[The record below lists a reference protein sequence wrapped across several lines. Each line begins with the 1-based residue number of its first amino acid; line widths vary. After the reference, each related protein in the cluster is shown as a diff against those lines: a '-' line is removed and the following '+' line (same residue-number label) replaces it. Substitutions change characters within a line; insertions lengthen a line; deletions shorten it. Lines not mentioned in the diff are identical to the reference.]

1 MIDRRSILS
10 SLFGLALA
18 AVLVQPRFAA
28 ANDLEAR
35 GEKFINGLAHEAIE
49 SLTKPDTPREERI
62 KRFRKM
68 FDDKFAVR
76 SIGKFVLG
84 RYWERATDQE
94 RAEYLV
100 LFEDLMVVSYVD
112 RFQRYAGENLHI
124 TQSRAENGATVS
136 VFTDIVRPNTGKP
149 VQVIWRI
156 GVGKETMKILDVM
169 VEGTSLSQTLR
180 SDFGSIISQRNGQV
194 AGLIHELR
202 LKTAE
207 LKLPAK
213 N

>member
-10 SLFGLALA
+10 SLFGLVLA
-18 AVLVQPRFAA
+18 AALFQPRPAV
-28 ANDLEAR
+28 ANELEAR
-35 GEKFINGLAHEAIE
+35 GEKFINALANEAIE
-49 SLTKPDTPREERI
+49 SLTKPDTPRDERI
-62 KRFRKM
+62 KRFRRM
-68 FDDKFAVR
+68 FGDHFAVR
-76 SIGKFVLG
+76 AIGKFVLG
-84 RYWERATDQE
+84 RYWERATEKE
-94 RAEYLV
+94 RAEYLA

-112 RFQRYAGENLHI
+112 RFQRYAGENLRV
-124 TQSRAENGATVS
+124 TQSRAENGSTVS
-136 VFTDIVRPNTGKP
+136 VFTDIVRPGTGKP

-156 GVGKETMKILDVM
+156 GVGKDTMKILDVM

-202 LKTAE
+202 LKTTE
-207 LKLPAK
+207 LKLPEK